1 MIKRKYLNTSKY
13 IFGSLVKIRHNFYLN
28 FLINVISLF
37 FKLCKFDLF
46 DESLLIE
53 FFFSFSVE
61 ILGIY
66 DEFGILVILKVQKKF
81 SEILIIKK

>member
-1 MIKRKYLNTSKY
+1 MIKKYLNASKR

-46 DESLLIE
+46 DEFLLFE
-53 FFFSFSVE
+53 NF
-61 ILGIY
+61 
-66 DEFGILVILKVQKKF
+66 
-81 SEILIIKK
+81 ILIFCQNTWNL